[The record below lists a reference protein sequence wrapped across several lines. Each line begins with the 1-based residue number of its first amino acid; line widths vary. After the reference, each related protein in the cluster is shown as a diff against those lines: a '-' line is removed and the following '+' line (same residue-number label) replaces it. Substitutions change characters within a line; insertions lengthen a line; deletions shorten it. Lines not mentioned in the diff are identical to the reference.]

1 MKNAIYIICGA
12 SLLCSLLGV
21 LSPNGGM
28 GKFVS
33 FVISLV
39 MLAVVFSAVSGIDVQ
54 LFAELPEIENNGF
67 SSAEWL
73 VEQSAKEIGRSV
85 SEYLNAK
92 YEMTEAKISVTV
104 DDVDINAIVLCRVTV
119 DLRGTDAVRGVHE
132 AETELESLLG
142 CEVEVL
148 VD

>member
-1 MKNAIYIICGA
+1 MKNAIYIICAA

-21 LSPNGGM
+21 LSPHGSM

-39 MLAVVFSAVSGIDVQ
+39 MLAVVFSAVSGIDVR
-54 LFAELPEIENNGF
+54 LFAELPEIEKNGF
-67 SSAEWL
+67 YSAEWL
-73 VEQSAKEIGRSV
+73 VEQSAKEIGRSI
-85 SEYLNAK
+85 SEYLNSK
-92 YEMTEAKISVTV
+92 YGMTEAKISVTV
-104 DDVDINAIVLCRVTV
+104 DDGDINAIVLCRVTV
-119 DLRGTDAVRGVHE
+119 DLRGTGTVKSVHE
-132 AETELESLLG
+132 AEAEMESLLG

>member
-1 MKNAIYIICGA
+1 
-12 SLLCSLLGV
+12 
-21 LSPNGGM
+21 M

-54 LFAELPEIENNGF
+54 LFAELPEIEKNGF

-73 VEQSAKEIGRSV
+73 VEQSAKEIGRSI
-85 SEYLNAK
+85 SEYLNSK
-92 YEMTEAKISVTV
+92 YGMTEAKISVTV
-104 DDVDINAIVLCRVTV
+104 DDGDINAIVLCRVTV
-119 DLRGTDAVRGVHE
+119 DLRGTGTVKSVHE
-132 AETELESLLG
+132 AEAELESLLG